1 MVFVFCYVILSTRWY
16 RSLTIKNMLAFL
28 EIVVFGLDTSLFFCL
43 YDGIDTSNLSR
54 VLLVLSSGQWSRV
67 A

>member
-1 MVFVFCYVILSTRWY
+1 
-16 RSLTIKNMLAFL
+16 MLAFL